1 MRMVQSLAAGEACRV
16 SCVILTYPRLEGEKL
31 WRLCVLSRER
41 ILMSASADGTP
52 PRGKFLDP
60 EVLCA
65 TVPSHA
71 CKA

>member
-1 MRMVQSLAAGEACRV
+1 MVQSLAAGEACRV
-16 SCVILTYPRLEGEKL
+16 SSAILTYPRLKGEKL

-41 ILMSASADGTP
+41 ILMSASPDGTP
-52 PRGKFLDP
+52 PRGKFP
-60 EVLCA
+60 GAEVLCA